1 MTTETRVTV
10 AQERKAQADRIALE
24 LDGQTAALLETIG
37 DVMSMKRFKRV
48 SLAAVAG
55 NPDLL
60 ACTPASVIGA
70 ILEAARLGL
79 EPTGPYGGGHLVPYK
94 GVATLI
100 IDYRGLVKMTLRAGE
115 VSDVETRIV
124 YEGDFLE
131 LELGNE
137 SYVKHIPAVVSGAD
151 RGSYKLVYTMLRFR
165 DASIPPHIDYM
176 TMAEIDQVRDR
187 TPGARRGP
195 WVDWYD
201 EMAKKTALR
210 RALKVRATSPEV
222 ADVLEREDELGADDG
237 VSGSSAPASSVR
249 RSRLLAA
256 VGVAPAA
263 DTPEPVVE
271 PSPADLE
278 AEKAPAAETVETERD
293 PEVVVE
299 RELFADLEDDAP

>member
-1 MTTETRVTV
+1 
-10 AQERKAQADRIALE
+10 
-24 LDGQTAALLETIG
+24 
-37 DVMSMKRFKRV
+37 
-48 SLAAVAG
+48 
-55 NPDLL
+55 
-60 ACTPASVIGA
+60 
-70 ILEAARLGL
+70 
-79 EPTGPYGGGHLVPYK
+79 
-94 GVATLI
+94 
-100 IDYRGLVKMTLRAGE
+100 
-115 VSDVETRIV
+115 
-124 YEGDFLE
+124 
-131 LELGNE
+131 
-137 SYVKHIPAVVSGAD
+137 
-151 RGSYKLVYTMLRFR
+151 
-165 DASIPPHIDYM
+165 
-176 TMAEIDQVRDR
+176 
-187 TPGARRGP
+187 
-195 WVDWYD
+195 
-201 EMAKKTALR
+201 MAKKTALR